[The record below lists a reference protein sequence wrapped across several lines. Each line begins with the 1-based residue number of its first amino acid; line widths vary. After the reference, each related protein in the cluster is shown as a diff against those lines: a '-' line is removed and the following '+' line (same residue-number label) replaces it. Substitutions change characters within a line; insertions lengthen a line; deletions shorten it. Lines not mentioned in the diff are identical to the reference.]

1 MYKIIQDHKRLL
13 EFIEWLPELQQGEC
27 YYASLFGRKKYHPSA
42 ESDKSQLKRFIATS
56 KVWLLRKIN
65 QLPLADKGY
74 TNKRG
79 VPIHQDALV
88 LYICINPRS
97 FAKAQ
102 RLTLKKL
109 ADAIGNNHENMNP
122 ASIAMSCIHKSKSR
136 TIFVDFDFD
145 NVRFEDLNHEINS
158 YVNPT
163 AYSVLKTKNGFH
175 LLIQP
180 SNIIDKFKKTW
191 HKNISGIKGCDIKGD
206 NLIPVPGCCQGGVTP
221 ELLKF

>member
-1 MYKIIQDHKRLL
+1 MYKIIHDKQKLL
-13 EFIEWLPELQQGEC
+13 EFIEFLPELQHDEC
-27 YYASLFGRKKYHPSA
+27 YYVSLFGRKKYHPSA

-56 KVWLLRKIN
+56 KPWLLKKIN
-65 QLPLADKGY
+65 QLSLADGGY
-74 TNKRG
+74 TNKAG
-79 VPIHQDALV
+79 SAIHQDALV

-109 ADAIGNNHENMNP
+109 ADAIGNNHTGMNP
-122 ASIAMSCIHKSKSR
+122 ATIAMSCIHKAKSR
-136 TIFVDFDFD
+136 TVYIDFDFD
-145 NVRFEDLNHEINS
+145 GVKFEDLQHEIKFHI
-158 YVNPT
+158 NPT

-180 SNIIDKFKKTW
+180 SEIIDKFRKTW
-191 HKNISGIKGCDIKGD
+191 HKNISGINGCDVKGD
-206 NLIPVPGCCQGGVTP
+206 NLIPVPGCCQGGFIP